1 MSNESWRPKLH
12 VAPYSGSIS
21 DPNGLCQFKGT
32 YHFFCQNAPTY
43 PPDVDSPHGWGHFSS
58 RDLVNWTFLG
68 CHIMPDFEG
77 DRDGAYSGGA
87 YINEDTD
94 EAWFYYTGNV
104 RDGEGDGTY
113 SGRDANQTLMKSYN
127 GINMGKKEVVLD
139 NSGYPAYCSNHVRDP
154 KVWKQDGIMH
164 MLLGARTRADS
175 RGAIMMYDSEDGY
188 SWKMSGSVTNT
199 GDAPFGYMWE
209 CPDRI
214 VLDGREFLSTCPQG
228 MATAIESQDSTRM
241 TAQNVHGA
249 GYFPIDG
256 TIVDLMAKDEGLM
269 DAEAPNAIID
279 ETTYVDWDYGFDFYA
294 CQSLVDEQGRTLLV
308 GWMSLP
314 HDADDVRAYDNPTNT
329 WRGCLTVPRV
339 LTYCEKCGRILQAPP
354 AEIDALRG
362 EAQAFDGTVE
372 ISPKVA
378 DVVIDGIEGTGTI
391 SFGDFL
397 TLTFDGECAKLAF
410 SDMSKSGDRK
420 LRQAPIADVKNV
432 RILVDTSVLEIFVN
446 DGAYVFGTRYFE
458 ESDTLTLSHDLKA
471 KSQVVYPMDEV
482 TVNYLVVR

>member
-43 PPDVDSPHGWGHFSS
+43 PPDVDSPHGWGHFAS
-58 RDLVNWTFLG
+58 RDLVHWTFLG

-154 KVWKQDGIMH
+154 KVYKQDGKLH

-175 RGAIMMYDSEDGY
+175 RGAIMMYDSDDGY
-188 SWKMSGSVTNT
+188 TWEMSGSVTNT
-199 GDAPFGYMWE
+199 GEKPFGYMWE

-214 VLDGREFLSTCPQG
+214 VLDGHEYLSTCPQG
-228 MATAIESQDSTRM
+228 MATAIESQDSTRT
-241 TAQNVHGA
+241 TAQNVHAA
-249 GYFPIDG
+249 GYFAVDG
-256 TIVDLMAKDEGLM
+256 KIADLMRKDTGLM

-279 ETTYVDWDYGFDFYA
+279 ESTFVDWDYGFDFYA
-294 CQSLVDEQGRTLLV
+294 CQSLLDEQGRTILV

-314 HDADDVRAYDNPTNT
+314 HDENDVRAYDNPTST

-339 LTYCEKCGRILQAPP
+339 LTRCEKCGRILQQP
-354 AEIDALRG
+354 AAELDALRG
-362 EAQAFDGTVE
+362 EGKAFEGSIT

-378 DVVIDGIEGTGTI
+378 DVVISDISGDGTI
-391 SFGDFL
+391 CFGDFA
-397 TLTFDGECAKLAF
+397 ELAF
-410 SDMSKSGDRK
+410 KDGLATLRFTDDTVGQGRK
-420 LRQAPIADVKNV
+420 LRQAKIDAVENV
-432 RILVDTSVLEIFVN
+432 RILVDTSVFEIFVN

-458 ESDTLTLSHDLKA
+458 ESDSLTISYDFA
-471 KSQVVYPMDEV
+471 SANAICYPMGEV
-482 TVNYLVVR
+482 TVDYLVVR

>member
-43 PPDVDSPHGWGHFSS
+43 PPDVDSPHGWGHFAS
-58 RDLVNWTFLG
+58 RDLVNWVFLG

-127 GINMGKKEVVLD
+127 GINMGRKEVVLD

-154 KVWKQDGIMH
+154 KVWKQDGKLH

-175 RGAIMMYDSEDGY
+175 RGAIMMYDSPDGY
-188 SWKMSGSVTNT
+188 EWTMSGSVTNF
-199 GDAPFGYMWE
+199 GDKPFGYMWE

-214 VLDGREFLSTCPQG
+214 VLDGKEFLSTCPQG
-228 MATAIESQDSTRM
+228 MATAIESQGSTRT

-256 TIVDLMAKDEGLM
+256 KITDLMAQDTELM
-269 DAEAPNAIID
+269 DAEAPHAAID
-279 ETTYVDWDYGFDFYA
+279 EKTYVDWDYGFDFYA
-294 CQSLVDEQGRTLLV
+294 CQSLTDDKGRTMLV

-314 HDADDVRAYDNPTNT
+314 HDQDDIRAYDNPTNT

-339 LTYCEKCGRILQAPP
+339 LTLCPTCGRILQAPP

-362 EAQAFDGTVE
+362 DAQSFEGTVTL
-372 ISPKVA
+372 PKPS
-378 DVVIDGIEGTGTI
+378 DVVIDGIEGKGTI
-391 SFGDFL
+391 KFGDFL
-397 TLTFDGECAKLAF
+397 ELRFEDDGIAKLEF
-410 SDMSKSGDRK
+410 KDMSKSGDRK
-420 LRQAPIADVKNV
+420 LRQAPIDEVRNV

-446 DGAYVFGTRYFE
+446 DGAYVFGTRFFE
-458 ESDTLTLSHDLKA
+458 ESDELVISHDFKA
-471 KSQVVYPMDEV
+471 ASQTWYPMGTVD
-482 TVNYLVVR
+482 VNYLVVR

>member
-12 VAPYSGSIS
+12 VAPHDGSIS

-43 PPDVDSPHGWGHFSS
+43 PPDVDSPHGWGHFAS

-68 CHIMPDFEG
+68 CHIMPDFPG

-127 GINMGKKEVVLD
+127 GINMGQKQVVLD
-139 NSGYPAYCSNHVRDP
+139 NSSYPAYCSNHVRDP
-154 KVWKQDGIMH
+154 KVWKQDGVLH

-175 RGAIMMYDSEDGY
+175 RGAIMMYDSPDGID
-188 SWKMSGSVTNT
+188 WTMSGSVTNF
-199 GDAPFGYMWE
+199 GEKPFGYMWE

-214 VLDGREFLSTCPQG
+214 VLDGREFISTCPQG
-228 MATAIESQDSTRM
+228 MATAIESQGSTRT

-256 TIVDLMAKDEGLM
+256 TIVDLMAQDTELM
-269 DAEAPNAIID
+269 DAEAPHAAID
-279 ETTYVDWDYGFDFYA
+279 ESTYVDWDYGFDFYA
-294 CQSLVDEQGRTLLV
+294 CQSLVDDKGRTLLV

-314 HDADDVRAYDNPTNT
+314 HDEADVRAYDNPTQT
-329 WRGCLTVPRV
+329 WRGCLTIPRV

-354 AEIDALRG
+354 AEIDTLRG
-362 EAQAFDGTVE
+362 EAQAFDGSATL
-372 ISPKVA
+372 PKPS
-378 DVVIDGIEGTGTI
+378 DVVIEGIEGKGTI
-391 SFGDFL
+391 RFGEFL
-397 TLTFDGECAKLAF
+397 ELRFEDDVAKLEF

-420 LRQAPIADVKNV
+420 LRQAPIDEVRNV

-446 DGAYVFGTRYFE
+446 DGMYVFGTRFYE
-458 ESDTLTLSHDLKA
+458 ESDELVISHDLKA
-471 KSQVVYPMDEV
+471 SSQTWYPMGEV
-482 TVNYLVVR
+482 TVNYLVTR